1 LKLITAILAYSP
13 VEFLSVSIQISIMS
27 DFGSPVPSSYRIA
40 SSEMTPR
47 AIVEQLASG
56 APPGASASSIANGGA
71 VLQASEFFYVIFFN
85 SYS

>member
-1 LKLITAILAYSP
+1 
-13 VEFLSVSIQISIMS
+13 MS

-71 VLQASEFFYVIFFN
+71 VLQASEYFVSYIIFLN
-85 SYS
+85 SYT

>member
-1 LKLITAILAYSP
+1 MD
-13 VEFLSVSIQISIMS
+13 E
-27 DFGSPVPSSYRIA
+27 FGSPVPSSYRSA

-71 VLQASEFFYVIFFN
+71 VLQASK
-85 SYS
+85 

>member
-1 LKLITAILAYSP
+1 MD
-13 VEFLSVSIQISIMS
+13 E
-27 DFGSPVPSSYRIA
+27 FGSPVPSSYRVA

-71 VLQASEFFYVIFFN
+71 VLQASE
-85 SYS
+85 

>member
-1 LKLITAILAYSP
+1 MDRGDD
-13 VEFLSVSIQISIMS
+13 E
-27 DFGSPVPSSYRIA
+27 FGSPVPSSYRSA

-71 VLQASEFFYVIFFN
+71 VLQASEWCSFLQSN
-85 SYS
+85 TPS

>member
-1 LKLITAILAYSP
+1 MD
-13 VEFLSVSIQISIMS
+13 E
-27 DFGSPVPSSYRIA
+27 FGSPVPSSYRSA

-71 VLQASEFFYVIFFN
+71 VLQAHMNKTFY
-85 SYS
+85 SCHL

>member
-1 LKLITAILAYSP
+1 
-13 VEFLSVSIQISIMS
+13 MD
-27 DFGSPVPSSYRIA
+27 DFGSPVPSSYRSA

-71 VLQASEFFYVIFFN
+71 VLQASE
-85 SYS
+85 

>member
-1 LKLITAILAYSP
+1 MD
-13 VEFLSVSIQISIMS
+13 E
-27 DFGSPVPSSYRIA
+27 FGSPVPSSYRVA

-71 VLQASEFFYVIFFN
+71 VLQASEYFVSYITFLN
-85 SYS
+85 SYT